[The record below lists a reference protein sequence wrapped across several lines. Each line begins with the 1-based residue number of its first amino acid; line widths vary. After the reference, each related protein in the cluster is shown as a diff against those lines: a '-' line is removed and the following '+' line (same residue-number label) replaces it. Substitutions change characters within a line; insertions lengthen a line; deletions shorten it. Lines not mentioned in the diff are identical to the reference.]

1 MSNICVTTIN
11 WDAVSAIGSWLGA
24 IATFVA
30 AFIAL
35 YPYFKKGKLYFTIHS
50 NIEQCPVLNI
60 INNKPEGI
68 LIEKV
73 CFFAGPAVFKKC
85 FFIDDFLECEDDLV
99 SDKTNNFIEPYSKKK
114 INYEGTRIIH
124 SIEHCGLKIKGF
136 SQRNVRI
143 VVYTN
148 VGKIKIN
155 TKIKTE
161 HFIEHIIIFCEAY
174 NHCDAKEFIKYFTI

>member
-1 MSNICVTTIN
+1 MLNICVTTIN

-35 YPYFKKGKLYFTIHS
+35 YPYFKKGKLYFTIYS

-73 CFFAGPAVFKKC
+73 CFFAGPAIFKKYL
-85 FFIDDFLECEDDLV
+85 FIDDFLEHEDDLV

-114 INYEGTRIIH
+114 INYSGTRIIH
-124 SIEHCGLKIKGF
+124 DIEHCGFKIKGF
-136 SQRNVRI
+136 TKRKVRI

-161 HFIEHIIIFCEAY
+161 CFIEHIITLSEVY
-174 NHCDAKEFIKYFTI
+174 NHLEAKEFIKSLTI

>member
-1 MSNICVTTIN
+1 MSSICATTIN

-35 YPYFKKGKLYFTIHS
+35 YPYFKKGKVYFTIHS

-68 LIEKV
+68 LIEKI
-73 CFFAGPAVFKKC
+73 CFFAGPAIFKKC

-114 INYEGTRIIH
+114 VNYESTRIIH
-124 SIEHCGLKIKGF
+124 DIEHCGLKIKGF
-136 SQRNVRI
+136 TQRKVRI

-155 TKIKTE
+155 TKIKAE
-161 HFIEHIIIFCEAY
+161 RFIEQMISFSPAY
-174 NHCDAKEFIKYFTI
+174 KHNNVKDFIKFFSI